1 MAELLRFPLVLIVL
15 HGVAIFA
22 LVLWAAMKRLGPA
35 RRAPPRVAPGKLG
48 LIENTSQLLCY
59 RGRALDTVLRY
70 FDESVRTVA
79 SHYHITR
86 ELAKDELI
94 EHLQSVSD
102 RRGVSVDI
110 STLRTRLS
118 RARQLRNDGADEALK
133 ISKEVYRW
141 RQEMIDGN

>member
-15 HGVAIFA
+15 HAAAIFA
-22 LVLWAAMKRLGPA
+22 LVIWAAMKRLGPA
-35 RRAPPRVAPGKLG
+35 RRSPPRIAPGKLG

-79 SHYHITR
+79 GHYHITR
-86 ELAKDELI
+86 ELSKHELV

-118 RARQLRNDGADEALK
+118 KARQSKKEGVDEALK
-133 ISKEVYRW
+133 ISKEIYRW